1 MKNAND
7 LEGNI
12 KKWYVLPFLMILSSI
27 LRHQEWLFRTNRE
40 DIRVEYSC
48 FRQTSC
54 ILLTQVQSSRIKFT
68 VLSVSRSSSKLS
80 FAFAFEIESK
90 YAFSPLQKLSETA
103 KTISSSDPR
112 FVLPKDCKFPKKISR
127 SFERIPPPPR
137 WTGQMDS
144 GR

>member
-1 MKNAND
+1 M
-7 LEGNI
+7 
-12 KKWYVLPFLMILSSI
+12 
-27 LRHQEWLFRTNRE
+27 
-40 DIRVEYSC
+40 EYSC
-48 FRQTSC
+48 FRETPC

-68 VLSVSRSSSKLS
+68 LLSVSRSSSKLS

-127 SFERIPPPPR
+127 FVRSKEKIFPPPQPR
-137 WTGQMDS
+137 NSLEIQIFARRSFVLRSPSQVD
-144 GR
+144 RKFRKYR